1 MCVDRI
7 KSLRRGTQKEYTQGT
22 SSQLNRCKSY
32 LEGLREAC
40 YRTSVTLSLLAIISS
55 Y

>member
-1 MCVDRI
+1 MCVERI

-22 SSQLNRCKSY
+22 SSQPNRCKFY
-32 LEGLREAC
+32 LEGLREAY
-40 YRTSVTLSLLAIISS
+40 YRTSVKQSLLIIISI